1 MEFRLAIE
9 KRERMA
15 LSPFASFSDSS
26 RGRVYPEEED
36 EIRTCFQRDRDRI
49 IHCKAFRRLKHKTQ
63 VFYSPE
69 GDHYR
74 TRLTHT
80 LEVSQIA
87 RTMAAAL
94 ALNENLTEAIAMGH
108 DLGHTPFGH
117 AGEAALNTV
126 VPGGFQ
132 HNIQSI
138 RVVESVERREG
149 RQAPGLNLTW
159 EVKDGILAHSW
170 GWEPRATTL
179 EGQLVMFAD
188 KIAYINHDFDDAV
201 RAGIIGESDVPNEVK
216 VLLGADRRERLDFLV
231 MDIIRESTGKGGI
244 LQSKEAEFG
253 LGVMRDFMFERVY
266 NNSNVSKEETER
278 CKRLVIQLYLYYIS
292 FPEQLAAD
300 SGHEFKFTDKDSV
313 SQAAVDYV
321 AGMTDRYA
329 VKVFSN
335 MYIPKPW
342 QIY

>member
-1 MEFRLAIE
+1 MDWRKAIE
-9 KRERMA
+9 QRERKS
-15 LSPFASFSDSS
+15 LSQFASFSDESK
-26 RGRVYPEEED
+26 GRQHPEEED
-36 EIRTCFQRDRDRI
+36 DIRTCYQRDRDRI

-87 RTMAAAL
+87 RTMASAL
-94 ALNENLTEAIAMGH
+94 ALNENLTEAIALGH

-117 AGEAALNTV
+117 AGEAALDMV
-126 VPGGFQ
+126 VPGGFL
-132 HNIQSI
+132 HNVQSI
-138 RVVESVERREG
+138 RVVEHVERREG
-149 RQAPGLNLTW
+149 KEQPGLNLTW
-159 EVKDGILAHSW
+159 EVKDGIKAHSW
-170 GWEPRATTL
+170 GWPEKAYTL

-201 RAGIIGESDVPNEVK
+201 RAGIIGESDVPREVK
-216 VLLGADRRERLDFLV
+216 VLLGQDRRERLDFLV
-231 MDIIRESTGKGGI
+231 KDIIRESAGKGFI
-244 LQSKEAEFG
+244 DQSKDAEFG
-253 LGVMRDFMFERVY
+253 LNAMRDFMFDRVY
-266 NNSNVSKEETER
+266 NNSPAKEENDR
-278 CKRLVIQLYLYYIS
+278 CRRLVIQLYLFYTS
-292 FPEQLAAD
+292 FPETL
-300 SGHEFKFTDKDSV
+300 KKDSNYSFELEDKKAV
-313 SQAAVDYV
+313 NESAVDYV

-335 MYIPKPW
+335 LYIPKPW